1 MMREDSAKSHNANH
15 NTRSYPRRIGNIYY
29 ICIAN
34 HKKNQHY
41 GEPTKEYHKAVI
53 DVIKYISEGNSY
65 VALKDGERLAGN
77 YWPSVRDAF
86 FETKAA
92 IGLSNG
98 DISVTQGHLLN
109 PLYSDSEA
117 AIERLEKTEADRKL
131 DNRYKEENIKYG
143 RKGYRISIVALIL
156 SIISIIVS
164 IVK

>member
-1 MMREDSAKSHNANH
+1 MRKGLAQSHNANH
-15 NTRSYPRRIGNIYY
+15 NTRPHPRRIGNICY
-29 ICIAN
+29 ICVAN
-34 HKKNQHY
+34 HKTINIM
-41 GEPTKEYHKAVI
+41 EPTKEYHKAVI
-53 DVIKYISEGNSY
+53 DVIRYISEGNSY
-65 VALKDGERLAGN
+65 VTLKDGERLAGN

-117 AIERLEKTEADRKL
+117 ALERLEKMEADREL

-143 RKGYRISIVALIL
+143 RKGYRISIVAIIL